1 MANIAILDLRPTGA
15 SLFQD
20 SESFMMDL
28 YEDELDV
35 TGGAIW
41 TVTSSKPCI
50 LGAAF
55 VVGAVVGWIAN

>member
-1 MANIAILDLRPTGA
+1 MANIVISELHPAGA
-15 SLFQD
+15 ELFD
-20 SESFMMDL
+20 GFDSFMMDL

-55 VVGAVVGWIAN
+55 VGGAIIGWIAN